1 MNRAVRQG
9 NDSFM
14 PHFLFFF
21 PFFIFC
27 GGGSGGSFE
36 GKKSPLLAVLDWL
49 LIAWAQSIMTMAS
62 SFIEMP
68 PKSEMLAYC
77 LLLLA
82 VLISRLSVRRQI
94 RNADRVE

>member
-1 MNRAVRQG
+1 ML
-9 NDSFM
+9 
-14 PHFLFFF
+14 HFLFSF
-21 PFFIFC
+21 FFIFC

-49 LIAWAQSIMTMAS
+49 LIARAQSIMTMAS